1 MAEVSVVGRELAQ
14 QIADRGAEP
23 PSLYFHDE
31 ENMKGIIEGNLRSIN
46 LTQVDISLLN
56 SNSPAADDEARKLFY
71 ALSTHG
77 YFFAMNHGMS
87 GDFIEQVR
95 SLMNEF
101 FMLPIEEKL
110 KLKSNCVGPPE
121 EDGNFDGYGFEE
133 TTREGGPE
141 EWCDRLS
148 IMISPLAQRKMQYW
162 PDKPVEFGKIMEEC
176 SIKAE
181 KLVEQ
186 VLIGMARSLNLADEK
201 SFVEEIGSKPQ
212 ISARFNFYPK
222 CSRPDRVLGLDSH
235 SDGSVLT
242 FLVQD
247 KQVEGLQLLLDDG
260 EWVRVPTTPSDAL
273 VISIGDQGEV
283 PYIALINIYVY
294 MGNTSVPRGI
304 GTLCIKILSC
314 LYVDN

>member
-87 GDFIEQVR
+87 GDFIEQLR
-95 SLMNEF
+95 GLMNDF

-110 KLKSNCVGPPE
+110 KVKSNCVGPAE

-141 EWCDRLS
+141 EWCDRLT
-148 IMISPLAQRKMQYW
+148 ITISPLAQRKMKYW
-162 PDKPVEFGKIMEEC
+162 PDKPAQFRKLMLEC
-176 SIKAE
+176 SVKAE

-201 SFVEEIGSKPQ
+201 SFVDEIGSEPQ
-212 ISARFNFYPK
+212 ISVRLNFYPK

-235 SDGSVLT
+235 TDGSVLT

-260 EWVRVPTTPSDAL
+260 EWVYKAAL
-273 VISIGDQGEV
+273 L
-283 PYIALINIYVY
+283 P
-294 MGNTSVPRGI
+294 
-304 GTLCIKILSC
+304 
-314 LYVDN
+314 